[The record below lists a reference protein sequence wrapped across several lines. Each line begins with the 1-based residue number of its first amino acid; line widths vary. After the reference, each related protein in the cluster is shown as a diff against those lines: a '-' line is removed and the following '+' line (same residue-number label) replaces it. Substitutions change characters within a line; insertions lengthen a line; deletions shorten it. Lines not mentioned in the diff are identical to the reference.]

1 MEHEVNTLTIST
13 AYPQN
18 EMVLFLRLRR
28 LFTAFGT
35 PFTGIPT
42 KGIIRMA
49 ILSFQD
55 SLTKIFYLDG
65 EIKKGMGWANCSKVA
80 LRKLDCLNY
89 AQTLQDLRSPPSNHL
104 EVLKGDLDGFYSLR
118 INRQW
123 RIIFKWSM
131 KGASEV
137 SIIDYH

>member
-1 MEHEVNTLTIST
+1 M
-13 AYPQN
+13 
-18 EMVLFLRLRR
+18 
-28 LFTAFGT
+28 AFHLLLKELINYHDI

-42 KGIIRMA
+42 NGILLMT

-65 EIKKGMGWANCSKVA
+65 EIKKGMGWANCAKTA

-104 EVLKGDLDGFYSLR
+104 EALKGNLAGFYSLR
-118 INRQW
+118 INKQW
-123 RIIFKWSM
+123 RIVFRWSM